1 MERRN
6 VSAVSAL
13 LFIPM
18 KSFRLPLLAGV
29 IALFGLFSL
38 RLVAAEPLTIAPAT
52 ETLYVKADSPDLI
65 AFHDYRRSKVDG
77 SELILATLKKTAADQ
92 ARFANYAGKVE
103 VLDDEAKVPEGAA
116 VLILTWNGEKVSA
129 TLQRGKREK
138 SLGLVSAAPL
148 AGHPDYPEMRK
159 QLDRGSPEERSDA
172 HLRTRTQ
179 MSLYESLRLVQRY
192 QAKG

>member
-1 MERRN
+1 
-6 VSAVSAL
+6 
-13 LFIPM
+13 M
-18 KSFRLPLLAGV
+18 KSFRLPLLAGAV
-29 IALFGLFSL
+29 ALFGLFSV
-38 RLVAAEPLTIAPAT
+38 RLVAAEPLTIAPAA
-52 ETLYVKADSPDLI
+52 ETLYVKADSPNLMD
-65 AFHDYRRSKVDG
+65 FHDYRLSEVDG
-77 SELILATLKKTAADQ
+77 SELILATLKKTADDQ
-92 ARFANYAGKVE
+92 VRFAKYAGKVE
-103 VLDDEAKVPEGAA
+103 VLDDDAKAPEGAA

-148 AGHPDYPEMRK
+148 AGHPDYSEMRK

-192 QAKG
+192 QAKS